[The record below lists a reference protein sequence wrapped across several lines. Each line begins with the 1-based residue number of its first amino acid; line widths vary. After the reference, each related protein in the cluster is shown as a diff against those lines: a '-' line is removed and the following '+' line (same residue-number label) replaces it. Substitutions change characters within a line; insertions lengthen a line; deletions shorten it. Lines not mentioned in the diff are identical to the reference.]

1 MILGLCTLHLIN
13 EGVTVEGN
21 SASIQFSGTGGIGY
35 QCRLNKEDNFV
46 SCRSP
51 LRYENLA
58 VGSYTLIVKP
68 VGCID
73 GEKLLIN
80 FKIK

>member
-1 MILGLCTLHLIN
+1 MILGVCTLHLIN
-13 EGVTVEGN
+13 EGVTVEGT

-35 QCRLNKEDNFV
+35 QCRLNIEDNFV

-58 VGSYTLIVKP
+58 VGKYTLIVKP
-68 VGCID
+68 VGCND
-73 GEKLLIN
+73 EKLLIK
-80 FKIK
+80 FEIK